1 MISCFFPYTRFTW
14 IHVGYLSLV
23 VWLTVECPSSRNHL
37 NKKKCLA
44 KMTMKWGL
52 FLSGRSQAVEELGM
66 VLGFGFLEKPI
77 LVIWVF
83 FLFLRR
89 AIQQGCRSFGHFTG
103 NPDQTF
109 QYVYK
114 KKKIKVQNIKKLF
127 LIFFSMKL
135 SQTKSDPVSAD
146 NTLFYES
153 VCRKNRPCGSGS
165 TTLQNFKKACDE
177 MRKWDPTK
185 CTIHSK

>member
-1 MISCFFPYTRFTW
+1 MPILPKPPEQKEMSCKND
-14 IHVGYLSLV
+14 HEVG
-23 VWLTVECPSSRNHL
+23 T
-37 NKKKCLA
+37 
-44 KMTMKWGL
+44 

-109 QYVYK
+109 QFDMYIK
-114 KKKIKVQNIKKLF
+114 KIIKVQNIKKLF
-127 LIFFSMKL
+127 LIFFSVKL

-177 MRKWDPTK
+177 KRKWDPTK
-185 CTIHSK
+185 CTIQ